1 MHPKTQQ
8 ILKVFEEINKI
19 PRRSKHEEKL
29 SIWLQEWGRFR
40 GFEVKADALNNVLIK
55 VPATQGYEFSP
66 TLILQGHMDMVCEK
80 CKDSKHEF
88 SRDPVKCICDE
99 DWLRGD
105 GTSIG
110 ADNGIALAIGL
121 VLAEAGKKGEI
132 EHPPLEL
139 LFTVDE
145 ETGLTGVRGLEAGF
159 FEGKLLLNLDS
170 EDEGV
175 FIAGCA
181 GGQNSFITFPVE
193 WEPLNYEKEDSLGFF
208 RLSVEGLEGGHS
220 GVEIHRQRAN
230 GIRLLARALAGL
242 GEKIG
247 KESIRLVLLSG
258 GSVHN
263 AIPNAAE
270 AFVVLQRE
278 KITEAEEIVFRLWK
292 TFQAE
297 YAKTDPDIVLSFTEI
312 DKRIFFETAGSNI
325 SRNKIPCD
333 RIFSAVTEENLI
345 RLLLGLPHGVYRMSD
360 TIPGLVETSNNLATA
375 RTAENEVKVLSSQ
388 RSSIT
393 FRLAEITGKVEAVA
407 KLAGAQVE
415 HELGYPAWEPNL
427 ESGLL
432 LKCRQIYTETFGKE
446 PKVEVVHAGLECGV
460 IGSKCVGMEMIS
472 FGPTIKDPHSPAEKV
487 FIPSIERVWIF
498 LVNLLKSYCRFDKIE
513 NDV

>member
-29 SIWLQEWGRFR
+29 SIWLQEWGRSR

-145 ETGLTGVRGLEAGF
+145 ETGLTGVRGLEVGF

-181 GGQNSFITFPVE
+181 GGQNSFISLPVE
-193 WEPLNYEKEDSLGFF
+193 WESLNYEKEDSLGFF

-230 GIRLLARALAGL
+230 GIGLLARALAGL
-242 GEKIG
+242 REKIG
-247 KESIRLVLLSG
+247 TESIRLVLLSG

-263 AIPNAAE
+263 AIPNVAE

-278 KITEAEEIVFRLWK
+278 KIAEAEEIVFQLWK
-292 TFQAE
+292 TSQAE
-297 YAKTDPDIVLSFTEI
+297 HAKTDPDLILSFTEI
-312 DKRIFFETAGSNI
+312 DKKTVFETEGGNI
-325 SRNKIPCD
+325 SRKKIPCD
-333 RIFSAVTEENLI
+333 ITFSAATEEKLI
-345 RLLLGLPHGVYRMSD
+345 GLLLGLPHGVYRMSD

-375 RTAENEVKVLSSQ
+375 RTTENEVKVLSSQ

-393 FRLAEITGKVEAVA
+393 SRLAEITGKVEAVA

-460 IGSKCVGMEMIS
+460 IGSKCMGMEMIS

-487 FIPSIERVWIF
+487 FIPSIEKVWIF
-498 LVNLLKSYCRFDKIE
+498 LVNLLKSYR
-513 NDV
+513 

>member
-29 SIWLQEWGRFR
+29 SIWLQEWGRSR

-132 EHPPLEL
+132 KHPPLEL

-159 FEGKLLLNLDS
+159 FEGELLLNLDS

-181 GGQNSFITFPVE
+181 GGQNSFITLPVE
-193 WEPLNYEKEDSLGFF
+193 WDPLNYEKEDSLGFF

-230 GIRLLARALAGL
+230 GIGLLARALAGL
-242 GEKIG
+242 REKIG

-278 KITEAEEIVFRLWK
+278 KIAEAEEIVFQLWK
-292 TFQAE
+292 TSQAE
-297 YAKTDPDIVLSFTEI
+297 YAKTDPDLILSFTEI
-312 DKRIFFETAGSNI
+312 DKRTVLETEGGNI
-325 SRNKIPCD
+325 SRKNIPCD
-333 RIFSAVTEENLI
+333 RTFSAATEEKLI
-345 RLLLGLPHGVYRMSD
+345 GLLLGLPHGVYRMSD

-375 RTAENEVKVLSSQ
+375 RTTENEVKILSSQ

-393 FRLAEITGKVEAVA
+393 SRLAEITGKVEVVA

-460 IGSKCVGMEMIS
+460 IGSKCMGMEMIS

-498 LVNLLKSYCRFDKIE
+498 LVNLLKSYR
-513 NDV
+513 